1 MDKTINNV
9 GPDDYDFPWC
19 ISENDA
25 IFMAVQEPLFIF
37 RDHKES
43 FRLTTHLPL
52 SVHIAETRKMF
63 QKHKV
68 PEKLVRKKIRDA
80 RSSYL
85 KQSLYNNEFDR
96 LINEFLGFYVRRG

>member
-1 MDKTINNV
+1 MWI
-9 GPDDYDFPWC
+9 
-19 ISENDA
+19 ISIPPGA
-25 IFMAVQEPLFIF
+25 
-37 RDHKES
+37 
-43 FRLTTHLPL
+43 L

-80 RSSYL
+80 RRSYL

-96 LINEFLGFYVRRG
+96 LINEFLSFNARRGWREKYK